1 MTKTF
6 LYFSSFSN
14 IFPKNVSC
22 NNLCNQCNV
31 KVFYVCVCVCI
42 YIKQKSTS
50 LSIKSHTLQWN
61 SRSKGLRLVS
71 ITCVCSHFINDVIDM
86 STLNPSLCR
95 TSILQRAG
103 TLHQHQRHQGQ
114 AQPERLEQWRLPH
127 HFLHLGVSA
136 RRLPRLD
143 HGAAHLPHK
152 ELHPVRPARGHLV
165 RAADEDLQQR
175 RLRREKG
182 QVCDSQLRWQWVNAV
197 TPNNTVSLDSL
208 VPPLWT
214 QLQSCFWAVNQKS
227 VSSEAECIKE
237 DIAVNLMN
245 ELIWNHTLF
254 SLMLTTALFARV
266 VSFFCL
272 SNWHVSSLA
281 SRHYCTVG
289 EGSQCGQGQLWR
301 WWRHEDDG
309 HNFLRAGGHRRDLHR
324 AVGAETEKK
333 GAKAQETSRWTDG
346 LCSATRLSL
355 HFSPSNL
362 NMCIFSFCRCKKFG
376 WDVDEVRIWTK
387 WVVELVV
394 RNDMIHKVFVVCIP
408 FHPAVKTHVRPSQS
422 TNSSRRSAC
431 TSISPEPS
439 SWLRR
444 GTRWR
449 LSVSSLQM
457 FSHKGDCD
465 YFFPQIDA
473 SSVIHLLRSSAH
485 LFFLLLCP
493 RWQVHCV
500 ADW

>member
-1 MTKTF
+1 MKLLYLNQKWPKHFYTF
-6 LYFSSFSN
+6 QVFQIFSHKMSAV
-14 IFPKNVSC
+14 IICDLWVH
-22 NNLCNQCNV
+22 QCNV
-31 KVFYVCVCVCI
+31 KVFYVFICVCI

-61 SRSKGLRLVS
+61 SRSKGLRLVT

-197 TPNNTVSLDSL
+197 TPNNRVSLDSL

-227 VSSEAECIKE
+227 VSSEA
-237 DIAVNLMN
+237 VNLMN

-254 SLMLTTALFARV
+254 SLMLTTALFAWV

-272 SNWHVSSLA
+272 SYWHVSSLA
-281 SRHYCTVG
+281 SRHYCTVS

-309 HNFLRAGGHRRDLHR
+309 HNLLRAGGHRRDLYR

-333 GAKAQETSRWTDG
+333 GAKAQETSRWADG

-355 HFSPSNL
+355 HF
-362 NMCIFSFCRCKKFG
+362 
-376 WDVDEVRIWTK
+376 
-387 WVVELVV
+387 
-394 RNDMIHKVFVVCIP
+394 
-408 FHPAVKTHVRPSQS
+408 
-422 TNSSRRSAC
+422 
-431 TSISPEPS
+431 
-439 SWLRR
+439 
-444 GTRWR
+444 
-449 LSVSSLQM
+449 
-457 FSHKGDCD
+457 
-465 YFFPQIDA
+465 FPKQYKY
-473 SSVIHLLRSSAH
+473 VY
-485 LFFLLLCP
+485 LLLL
-493 RWQVHCV
+493 
-500 ADW
+500 